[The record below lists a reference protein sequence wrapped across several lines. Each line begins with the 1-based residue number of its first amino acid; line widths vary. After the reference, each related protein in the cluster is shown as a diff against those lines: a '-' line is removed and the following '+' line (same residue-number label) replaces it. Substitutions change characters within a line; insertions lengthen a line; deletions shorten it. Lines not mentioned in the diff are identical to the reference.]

1 MDDEDDIQHDH
12 AYDLKA
18 AKYLVGLLLCVFVKR
33 RHRHRVK
40 HVQTDS
46 VGVGVMGMMG
56 NKGGVSIRLQ
66 FYDSTICFMNSHLA
80 AHRENVAGRNADFGD
95 LYAKWVF
102 RRGAEGGDELAW
114 GGGGG

>member
-18 AKYLVGLLLCVFVKR
+18 TKYLVGLLLCVFFQR

-40 HVQTDS
+40 YVQTDR

-66 FYDSTICFMNSHLA
+66 FYDSTICFVNSHFA
-80 AHRENVAGRNADFGD
+80 AQ
-95 LYAKWVF
+95 
-102 RRGAEGGDELAW
+102 
-114 GGGGG
+114 